1 MNAIEWKLKA
11 LKQLKKIPTDY
22 QKSITRAVDG
32 LAEFPAGAADV
43 KALRGHA
50 CGYRLRVGRYR
61 VLFNFDGE
69 VQIVTVEEVRKRD
82 EQTY

>member
-32 LAEFPAGAADV
+32 LRSFRPG
-43 KALRGHA
+43 
-50 CGYRLRVGRYR
+50 RL
-61 VLFNFDGE
+61 
-69 VQIVTVEEVRKRD
+69 T
-82 EQTY
+82 